1 MNDDKLR
8 TYLKRVTT
16 DLHHTRQRLTKLE
29 AKDTEPIAIVGMA
42 CRYPGGVNSPE
53 DLWRM
58 VAAGTDAVTPFPDD
72 RGWDLERLYDPSGDR
87 PDSSYAR
94 EGGFLD
100 EISGFEPQ
108 FFGISPN
115 EALAMDPQQRLL
127 LETTWEAFER
137 AGIDPQAQRG
147 AQVGVFAGVQ
157 YQDYGSRLRQVPEEV
172 EGFLAGGNSDSV
184 ASGRI
189 SYTFGF
195 EGPAVSVDTA
205 CSSSLVALHLAAQAL
220 RAEECTLAVAGGAMV
235 MSTPVA
241 FTEMSRQR
249 GLAADGR
256 CKSFSEGADG
266 TGWGEGVGMLL
277 LERLSDARR
286 NGHPVL
292 ALVRGTAVNQDG
304 ASSRLTAPN
313 GPAQQR
319 VIRKALTNARL
330 TPADV
335 DVVEAHGTG
344 TPLGDPIEAQALLA
358 TYGRAHSTEQPL
370 LLGSLK
376 SNIGHTQ
383 AAAGVGGI
391 IKMVQ
396 AMRHGQVP
404 PTLHAD
410 RPTPQVDWAS
420 GTVRLATELQPWP
433 EADRVRRAAVS
444 SFGVSGT
451 NSHIVLEQA
460 PEPEEPAETATAPEA
475 DTGTEAETAPA
486 AVTAP
491 ALVPWTFS
499 ARSPQALR
507 ARATQLRALTGA
519 DPLDVGHSLATTRS
533 VLEHRAV
540 VLGGG
545 SDTDAALAALA
556 EDGEHPLL
564 VCGTA
569 RPTRDLVFVF
579 PGQGAQW
586 TGMAVELLD
595 ASPLFAARIAQCAE
609 ALAPHVDWS
618 LEDVLRSGDFDRVD
632 VVQPVLF
639 AVMVSL
645 AALWQAAGVRP
656 DAVVGHSQGEIAA
669 AVVAGALSLEDGAR
683 VVALRSKAINAL
695 AGRGGMTS
703 VALSAEE
710 ARRRIGP
717 GLSVAAVNGPSS
729 VVVAG
734 DTAALAALDT
744 WDDVRVR
751 RVPVDYAS
759 HSAHVEEIRE
769 ELLTTL
775 AGLSP
780 RSAEI
785 PFWSTVTGGLLDTA
799 ALDAEYW
806 YRNLRQTVE
815 LETTVRA
822 LGAAGHDVFV
832 EVSPHPVLTAA
843 IEETVTGTF
852 VGTLRRQ
859 TGGWDSFLL
868 SLAELHVAGVPA
880 DLTALLPGGSRV
892 DLPTYPF
899 QREPYWLEDHS
910 AQQGD
915 VTAAG
920 LGSADHPLLGAVVAL
935 ADAEG
940 ALLTGR
946 LSVRTHPWLA
956 DHTVRGAIL
965 LPGTAFL
972 ELAARAG
979 DQVGC
984 ERVEE
989 LLLEAPL
996 VLPEH
1001 GAVAIQLAVGAPDA
1015 NGRRTVTLHAA
1026 PDGTDEWT
1034 RHAGGTLSAAPVVPA
1049 ADLTVWPPRD
1059 ATPLDAADMYDRYA
1073 AAGFG
1078 YGPAFQGL
1086 RTAWRRGDELFAE
1099 VALPDD
1105 QQDAARLFGL
1115 HPALLDAAL
1124 HVTGL
1129 ADAAEARLPFSW
1141 NGMSLHARD
1150 ATALRVRIAPAGQD
1164 AVSVHVADPAGRPVA
1179 SVESLALRPP
1189 ADDAVRAPGADA
1201 VFRPTWTPVTTAPGT
1216 AGPAATVRVE
1226 PGGDVRVALHHAL
1239 AEIQRRLAD
1248 DEPGQLAFLTTGAIS
1263 AAPEE
1268 DVTDLAG
1275 AAVWGLVRSAQSE
1288 HPGRFVLV
1296 DTDTPSTEAPLVTGE
1311 DQLAVRGARLL
1322 APRLERARSDGAPAA
1337 LDGTVLITGGTGL
1350 LGSHLARH
1358 LVTRHGVRHLVLLSR
1373 TGHAPELHAEL
1384 TGLGAETDIV
1394 ACDAADRTALA
1405 TVIDGLRTPLS
1416 AVIHAAGAL
1425 DDGVVTAQT
1434 PERIETV
1441 LRPKVDAAVNL
1452 HELTRDLDL
1461 AAFVLFSS
1469 ASGVFGGP
1477 GQANYAAANA
1487 YLDALAQ
1494 HRRAAGLPAQSLAWS
1509 LWEQASAMT
1518 GHLDEADLRRIARSG
1533 MPPLTVEQGLELF
1546 DRALS
1551 APDPLLVLMRLD
1563 LPVLRASADPVPP
1576 LLRGLVRTPARR
1588 AVAARDTAEETTSLA
1603 GQLAALPA
1611 ADRLGAVVDLVRTR
1625 VATVLGHASADVID
1639 GSRAFRDLGFDSL
1652 ASVQLRNRLGAVT
1665 GLKLPATLVFDYP
1678 TPIALAEHLLAELG
1692 EGQDTATTA
1701 VQAVAVDEPVAI
1713 VSIGC
1718 RFPGDV
1724 RTPDD
1729 LWNLVASGSDAI
1741 AAFPGDRGWDLDGL
1755 YDPEGARRGS
1765 SYAREGGFL
1774 AEAADF
1780 DPGFFGISPREALA
1794 MDPQQR
1800 LLLETSWE
1808 AFERAGI
1815 RPQDLKGS
1823 ATGVFAGVMYQDY
1836 ASRITEVPE
1845 EIEGF
1850 LGTGTSPSVLTGRIA
1865 YTFGLEGP
1873 AVSVDTACSSSLV
1886 AMHLASQALRSGEC
1900 SLALAGGVTIMSTPA
1915 LFTEFSRQRG
1925 LASDGRCKAFAD
1937 AADGAG
1943 FGEGVGMV
1951 LLERLSDARRNGHP
1965 VLAVIRGSA
1974 VNQDGASNGLSAPN
1988 GPSQQ
1993 RVIRQALANSGVK
2006 ASEVDVVEAHGTGTS
2021 LGDPIE
2027 AQALLAT
2034 YGQERDAGRP
2044 LWLGS
2049 LKSNIGHT
2057 QAAAGVGGVI
2067 KMVQAMRHGV
2077 LPRTLHVDAP
2087 STHVDWTAGQV
2098 ELLTESRDWHDQD
2111 GPRRAGVSSFGLSGT
2126 NAHLILEEAPA
2137 EEPVAGEQAAAPVAP
2152 AVVPWVLSG
2161 RSAEALRGQAAGLVP
2176 LVDEDRA
2183 AVGAAL
2189 AGRSVFEHRAV
2200 AVGGSAGEL
2209 TAALKALSDDE
2220 PLAGVVSGTTSA
2232 TGKTV
2237 FVFPGQGS
2245 QWAGMAVELLESS
2258 PVFGAR
2264 FEECERAL
2272 APLVD
2277 WSLTDVVRSG
2287 AYDRVDVVQ
2296 PVLWAVMV
2304 SLAALWE
2311 SAGVRPDAVVGH
2323 SQGEIA
2329 AAVVSGAL
2337 SLEDGARVVA
2347 LRSKAITVLAGGG
2360 GMVSV
2365 PLPVG
2370 EVRSLLPEGV
2380 SVAAVN
2386 GPSSVVVSGD
2396 PAGLEQILGQVERA
2410 KRVPVDY
2417 SSHSVQVEEIREEI
2431 LHVLEGVSPREV
2443 TVPFFST
2450 VDVEWADGTGLD
2462 AAYWY
2467 RNLRQT
2473 VEFEAAV
2480 RSLAGAGFGTFVEIS
2495 AHPVLTMGI
2504 TATVGDDAVVSG
2516 TLRRDEGG
2524 LRRFLLSVGE
2534 LFVRGVA
2541 VDFAPFLGGA
2551 AAYRDLPTYAFQR
2564 QRYWLEASAASGD
2577 VSAAG
2582 LRSAEHPLLGA
2593 ALPLADAEGYL
2604 FTGRLSLR
2612 SHPWLADHA
2621 VNGTVLLPGTAF
2633 LELAQYAGEQLGCAT
2648 VEELTLEA
2656 PMVLPDRGGLAIQ
2669 VVVGAPDTD
2678 GSRRLT
2684 VHGKAQDAPADQDW
2698 TRYASGTLT
2707 SAAAPGGFAARTWPP
2722 AGAEAL
2728 DLDGFYDRMAGNGFV
2743 YGPAFQGLR
2752 AAWRQGDSLFAE
2764 VALPEEQ
2771 VDDAGTYGL
2780 HPALLDAALQAASL
2794 GAFFSGD
2801 EARLPFA
2808 WRGVSLLASGADVL
2822 RVRVRPDGPDSIAI
2836 AAVDESG
2843 EPVVTIGSLV
2853 VRPLNP
2859 ALFRA
2864 SRELPYQFRWPVL
2877 ALDTESAHPEPE
2889 VFAVGVGT
2897 AHEVTAQVLARLQ
2910 AALTDDGTLVVRTR
2924 AAVATEPDAD
2934 VDPAHAA
2941 VWGLVRSAQAEH
2953 PDRFVLVDS
2962 DEASGHLVAAA
2973 AASGEPQLALR
2984 DGVAHQP
2991 RLARVGTGDTLLP
3004 PADGTSAW
3012 LLGTTERGTLE
3023 NLALLPAPELLAP
3036 LADNEVRIEVRAAGM
3051 NFRDALNAL
3060 GLLPGEP
3067 GPMGIEGAGVVTAT
3081 GPGVTGLAVG
3091 DRVCGVFAGCY
3102 GPVAVADRRLLARIP
3117 DGWTFEQAAGVPV
3130 VFLTAYRGLVD
3141 LAGLSAGETVLVHAA
3156 AGGVGMA
3163 AVQLARHLGAEVYGT
3178 ASTGKWEATGLAT
3191 DHLASSRTADF
3202 ESAFL
3207 AATGG
3212 RGVDVVLN
3220 SLTGEL
3226 IDASLRLLPRGGRFV
3241 EMGKTDLR
3249 DPEQIAAA
3257 HEGVRYQDFELMD
3270 AGPDRIHA
3278 MLTEILGLFEQGVL
3292 TPLPTRCWDLRR
3304 APEAMRHLSQAKHVG
3319 KLVLTPPRRL
3329 DPERAVLITGGSGVL
3344 AGLLAEHLVAEHG
3357 IRHLVMLS
3365 RSGAA
3370 PEIAGADVRALTCD
3384 VSDRDA
3390 LAEALGSL
3398 DRPLTAVVHTAGVL
3412 DDGVLADL
3420 TPERLGQ
3427 VFGAKADAAHHL
3439 HELTQDQDL
3448 AAFVLFSSAAGSFGA
3463 PGQGNY
3469 AAANAYLDGL
3479 AQHRRAA
3486 GLPARSMAW
3495 GMWTQRSG
3503 LTARLDDGDVARMAR
3518 SGMAPLSSE
3527 QGLALFDAALATD
3540 LAAPVMVRVDH
3551 DALRRQETLPPV
3563 LRGLVR
3569 APARRAATGAGAGS
3583 SLGDRLAAMPEQE
3596 RQRYVLDLVRG
3607 AAAVVLGHA
3616 SPDLVEADKAFR
3628 ELGFDSLTAVE
3639 LRNRLTKATGLK
3651 LTATLVFD
3659 YPTPAV
3665 LGAHL
3670 LAELAGTRTAVTAP
3684 VAAASD
3690 EPIAIVAMGCRFP
3703 GGVSTPEAL
3712 WELLA
3717 AGGDAISGLPTD
3729 RGWNVSRLYDADPDR
3744 AGTSYVREG
3753 GFLDA
3758 VGEFDAGFFG
3768 ISPREALAMDPQQR
3782 LLLETSWETFERA
3795 GIDPAS
3801 LKGTPGGVFMG
3812 TNSQDYITLL
3822 AGSPDAGEGYIATG
3836 NSASVVSGRLSYTFG
3851 LEGPAVTV
3859 DTACSS
3865 SLVALHLASQAL
3877 RSGECTLALAGGV
3890 MVMATPGGFVEFSRQ
3905 RGLAADGRCKSF
3917 GADADGFGMA
3927 EGVGILLL
3935 ERLSDARRNGHPVLA
3950 VVRGTAVNQDGASNG
3965 LTAPNGPSQQRVIRQ
3980 ALANAGLKA
3989 SEVDVVEAHGT
4000 GTSLGDPIEAQ
4011 ALLATYGQERD
4022 AERPLWLGSVKSN
4035 IGHTQAAAGVAG
4047 IMKMVLA
4054 MRHGTLPRTLHAD
4067 EPSPHIDWTAGNVRL
4082 LTEAR
4087 EWPDGNG
4094 PRRAGVSSFGISG
4107 TNAHAIIESVPPAAV
4122 PAAPPAT
4129 VVPWLL
4135 SGRTPEAVRALA
4147 DRLRPLTGE
4156 NPVDVGHTLATRT
4169 AFEYR
4174 SVVVGRDA
4182 EDWTAGLAALDR
4194 PVAAG
4199 VGRTVFVFPGQGSQ
4213 WAGMAVELLESSPV
4227 FGARF
4232 EECERALTPL
4242 VDWSLTDVVRSGA
4255 YDRVDVV
4262 QPVLWAVMVSLAAL
4276 WESAGVRPDA
4286 VVGHSQGEIAAAVVS
4301 GALSLEDG
4309 ARVVALR
4316 SKAITV
4322 LAGGGGMVSVPLPV
4336 DEVRSLLPEGVS
4348 VAAVN
4353 GPSSVVISGDPAG
4366 LESVLA
4372 SVERAK
4378 RVPVD
4383 YSSHSV
4389 QVEEIR
4395 EEILH
4400 VLEGVSPREVTV
4412 PFFSTVDVEWADG
4425 TGLDA
4430 AYWYRNLRQ
4439 TVEFEAAVRS
4449 LAGAGFGAF
4458 VEVSAHPVL
4467 TMPIEETAED
4477 VDVDTAVLAVGTLR
4491 RDDGGLRRFMTS
4503 LGTAW
4508 AHGVDVDAT
4517 ALYRGGRQVTLPTYP
4532 FQREK
4537 YWLAPP
4543 SPEVSTDSWRYRVT
4557 WRPAAP
4563 EARPLPGTWLAVVPE
4578 GHREDAW
4585 VAGALRALTERG
4597 ARVEEYVVPA
4607 GTGREELAAAL
4618 ADRAQPEGVLSLL
4631 ALAERPDPAHP
4642 GLTSGLALTTV
4653 LTQALHDVRW
4663 SAPLWCLTQG
4673 ATSAAGEGE
4682 LTHPAQAAVWGLGRV
4697 IGLEHP
4703 EFWGGLVDLPADHD
4717 ERSAATLCDV
4727 LAGGGDEDQWA
4738 VRGAAAL
4745 VRRLTRALPDGRP
4758 AKRAWR
4764 PRGTVLLTG
4773 ATGAVGPY
4781 IARWLA
4787 AAGAEHLVLA
4797 GRRGGDVPGAAE
4809 LVAELAESGTR
4820 LEHTVCDVTDRTAV
4834 AELTARLDAAGTP
4847 VRAVVHAAALIQIA
4861 SLADTS
4867 LTEFE
4872 DVVHAKVAGAVHLAE
4887 LLPDLDAFVL
4897 FSSIA
4902 GVWGSGDHGAYA
4914 AANAFLDALAEHLRG
4929 RGTPATSIA
4938 WGIWNTPNLVESAAM
4953 PGGLDMD
4960 RVRRQGLPFID
4971 PELAVGALQRAMDD
4985 DETVLAVAEVDWSRF
5000 APVFTSARPRPL
5012 LDEIPEVAAQAQE
5025 ETPAATPVSARLTE
5039 AELVTLVREQV
5050 ASVLGHSGAD
5060 AVDPK
5065 RAFRDIG
5072 FDSLTAVELRNRLNS
5087 ATGLRLPTT
5096 VVFDHP
5102 NVHAVARHVRA
5113 QLHEDTAAPAAPAT
5127 LVVAAED
5134 EPIALV
5140 GMACRFPG
5148 GVSSPEELWELLRTG
5163 GDVISDFP
5171 ADRGWDLDGLY
5182 DPDPDKPGTSYT
5194 RHGGFLAAAGDF
5206 DPVFFGIS
5214 PREALTMDPQQRLLL
5229 ETSWEAFE
5237 RAGIDPESQRGER
5250 AGVFVGTGYQGY
5262 GANAEVPEALQGQ
5275 MVTGGSASVT
5285 SGRIAYTLGLE
5296 GPAVSVDTAC
5306 SSSLVAMHLA
5316 SQALRSGECSL
5327 ALAGGVTVMANP
5339 EGFIGFS
5346 RQRGLAEDGRC
5357 KAFAAAAD
5365 GMGMSEGVGMV
5376 VLERLSD
5383 ARRNGHP
5390 VLAVIRGSA
5399 TNQDGASNGLS
5410 APNGL
5415 AQQRVIRQALAN
5427 ARLDPSDVYAVE
5439 AHGTGTTLGDPI
5451 EAQALL
5457 ATYGQ
5462 DREEP
5467 LWLGSV
5473 KSNIGHTQLA
5483 SGVAGVI
5490 KMVQAMRHG
5499 VLPRTLHVDAP
5510 SPHVD
5515 WTAGKVSLLTEE
5527 KPWDGPRR
5535 AGVSSFGLSGTNA
5548 HLILEEAPAEEPV
5561 AGEQAVVPVAPAV
5574 VPWVLSG
5581 RSVGALRG
5589 QAAGLVSL
5597 VDEDRAAVGA
5607 ALAGRSVFEHRA
5619 VVAGESAEEFAA
5631 ALKAVAEGDPLAGV
5645 VSGTASPAGR
5655 TVFVFPGQG
5664 SQWAGMAVELLES
5677 SPVFAARF
5685 EECERALTPLVDW
5698 SLTDVVRSGAYDRV
5712 DVVQPVLWAVMVS
5725 LAALW
5730 ESAGVRPDAVVGH
5743 SQGEIAA
5750 AVVSGALSLEDGARV
5765 VALRSKAIT
5774 VLAGGGGMV
5783 SVPLPVDEVRGLL
5796 PDGVSVAAVNG
5807 PSSVV
5812 VSGDPAGLEQILGQV
5827 ERAKR
5832 VPVDYSSH
5840 SVQVEEIREEILHVL
5855 EGVSPREVTV
5865 PFFSTVDVEWA
5876 DGTGLDAAYWYRN
5889 LRQTVEFEAAVRG
5902 LAETGYTAFVE
5913 ISAHPVLT
5921 VGIDEAVGD
5930 EAVVSGTLRRDEG
5943 GLRRFLLSVSE
5954 LFVRGVA
5961 VDFAPF
5967 FGGAAAYRD
5976 LPTYAFQRQRYWLEA
5991 SAASGDVSA
6000 AGLRSAEHPLLGAA
6014 LPLADAE
6021 GYLFTGRLS
6030 LRSHPWLADHAVNG
6044 TVLLPGTAFL
6054 ELAQYAGEQLG
6065 CATVEELT
6073 LEAPMVLPDRG
6084 GLTLQ
6089 LSVGA
6094 PDASGRRPLNLYTRE
6109 DDAFAE
6115 QEWTRHA
6122 TGALATGVATADA
6135 LTGVWPPAGA
6145 EPLDTTDLYTRF
6157 AEQGYQYGPGFQGLR
6172 AAWHRG
6178 DEVYAEVALP
6188 ESQRDRARRFGL
6200 HPALLDAA
6208 LHALWL
6214 AAVGSGPSADEAG
6227 GVRLPFSWGG
6237 TSLYASGATTL
6248 RVRLTTTGTDEVA
6261 ITVADAAGSP
6271 VAAVESLVMRPLA
6284 AGQLEATRVRSLY
6297 RVDWH
6302 PVTADGTAV
6311 PPYEVADFTGSGD
6324 NVHAVAHRALAR
6336 VQEWLAVEHEDDRR
6350 LVFVTRGAAG
6360 PGTRDAVHASVW
6372 GLVRAAQSE
6381 HPDQFVLV
6389 DLGQDDDVTQW
6400 LPAVVASGEPQ
6411 IAVRDGAVLAARL
6424 VRAAPTGE
6432 EPKWDPNGTV
6442 LVTGAGGV
6450 LGGLTARH
6458 LVDRHGVRDLV
6469 LVGRSGPDPEL
6480 VAELTAAGA
6489 RVVAARCDAADRTA
6503 MAELIAAVPADRP
6516 LTGIVHAAGVLDDA
6530 PVTALTPEQL
6540 DRVLRPKAD
6549 AALLLDELT
6558 RGLRLSAFVLF
6569 SSASATFGA
6578 AGQANYAAAN
6588 AFLDALAERRR
6599 AEGLPA
6605 QSLGWGFWEQRS
6617 AMTGGL
6623 GDREV
6628 ARLTSG
6634 GVRPIGSADGL
6645 ALFDAASAM
6654 DDAVL
6659 VPIHLDL
6666 SPRGGQVPPLLR
6678 HLVRPA
6684 VRRTPA
6690 AADGPADATT
6700 FRQRLEGLPEDGRR
6714 ESLLDL
6720 VRSTVAAVVAYD
6732 GPAAVDP
6739 EVTFVS
6745 LGFDSLMAVEL
6756 RNRLSAAVGTR
6767 LTPTLVFDYP
6777 TASGL
6782 ADYLHDKL
6790 GLAPAE
6796 AAAAPEPA
6804 GNADIGVNAD
6814 ESEVREAMAAVSVEQ
6829 LRAAGV
6835 LDVIL
6840 RLAEQGR
6847 QQTTADRID
6856 HIQSM
6861 DVDDLVRL
6869 ASALGNDES

>member
-16 DLHHTRQRLTKLE
+16 DLHHTRQRLTELE
-29 AKDTEPIAIVGMA
+29 ARDSEPIAIIGLA
-42 CRYPGGVNSPE
+42 CRYPGGVQSPD

-58 VAAGTDAVTPFPDD
+58 VAAGTDAVTPFPAD
-72 RGWDLERLYDPSGDR
+72 RGWDLERLYDPEGTR
-87 PDSSYAR
+87 PGSSYAN

-100 EISGFEPQ
+100 DIAGFEPE

-157 YQDYGSRLRQVPEEV
+157 YQDYGTRLRQVPEEV
-172 EGFLAGGNSDSV
+172 QGFLAGGNSDSV
-184 ASGRI
+184 ASGRV
-189 SYTFGF
+189 SYAFGF

-220 RAEECTLAVAGGAMV
+220 RAEECALALAGGAMV
-235 MSTPVA
+235 MATPVP

-256 CKSFSEGADG
+256 CKSFAADADG

-286 NGHPVL
+286 NGHTVL

-319 VIRKALTNARL
+319 VIRRALANARL
-330 TPADV
+330 TPADI

-358 TYGRAHSTEQPL
+358 TYGRAHSREQPL

-383 AAAGVGGI
+383 AAAGVGGV

-420 GTVRLATELQPWP
+420 GTVRLATALRPWP
-433 EADRVRRAAVS
+433 EVDRVRRAAVS

-451 NSHIVLEQA
+451 NAHVVLEQA
-460 PEPEEPAETATAPEA
+460 PPEQPAETEPAPHAGPAT
-475 DTGTEAETAPA
+475 
-486 AVTAP
+486 VTAP
-491 ALVPWTFS
+491 AFVPWAIS
-499 ARSPQALR
+499 ARGPRALA
-507 ARATQLRALTGA
+507 ARAAQLRPLAGL
-519 DPLDVGHSLATTRS
+519 DPLDVGHSLATTRAA
-533 VLEHRAV
+533 LEHRAV
-540 VLGGG
+540 VVGG
-545 SDTDAALAALA
+545 DFDAALAALA
-556 EDGEHPLL
+556 NDGEHPAL
-564 VCGTA
+564 VRGTV
-569 RPTRDLVFVF
+569 RPSRDLVFVF
-579 PGQGAQW
+579 PGQGSQW
-586 TGMAVELLD
+586 VGMAVELLD
-595 ASPLFAARIAQCAE
+595 VSPVFAARFAE
-609 ALAPHVDWS
+609 CEGALAPHVEWS
-618 LEDVLRSGDFDRVD
+618 LEGVVRSGGFERVD
-632 VVQPVLF
+632 VVQPVLW

-645 AALWQAAGVRP
+645 AALWESVGVVP

-669 AVVAGALSLEDGAR
+669 AVVAGALSLADGAR
-683 VVALRSKAINAL
+683 VVALRSRALRAL
-695 AGRGGMTS
+695 AGRGGMAS
-703 VALSAEE
+703 VALPVEE
-710 ARRRIGP
+710 VRRRLGP
-717 GLSVAAVNGPSS
+717 GLSIAAVNGPSS

-734 DTAALAALDT
+734 DSDALDELDS
-744 WDDVRVR
+744 WEGVRVR

-759 HSAHVEEIRE
+759 HSVHVEGIRA
-769 ELLTTL
+769 ELLGVL
-775 AGLSP
+775 AGVVP
-780 RSAEI
+780 RSGGV
-785 PFWSTVTGGLLDTA
+785 PFCSTVTGGVLDGGV
-799 ALDAEYW
+799 LDAGYW
-806 YRNLRQTVE
+806 YRNVRGTVE
-815 LETTVRA
+815 LERAVRA
-822 LGAAGHDVFV
+822 LGEAGCGVFV
-832 EVSPHPVLTAA
+832 EVSPHPVLTSA
-843 IEETVTGTF
+843 IEETVSGTV
-852 VGTLRRQ
+852 VGTLRRDS
-859 TGGWDSFLL
+859 GGWDRFLL
-868 SLAELHVAGVPA
+868 SLAELHVTGVPV

-899 QREPYWLEDHS
+899 QRAPYWLEDPT

-915 VTAAG
+915 MTAAG

-935 ADAEG
+935 ADTEG

-984 ERVEE
+984 ERVDE
-989 LLLEAPL
+989 LLLETPL
-996 VLPEH
+996 VLPEN
-1001 GAVAIQLAVGAPDA
+1001 GAVAIQLAVGAPDHD
-1015 NGRRTVTLHAA
+1015 GRRQVTLHAA

-1034 RHAGGTLSAAPVVPA
+1034 RHASGTLSAAPVTPT
-1049 ADLTVWPPRD
+1049 ADLTAWPPRD
-1059 ATPLDAADMYDRYA
+1059 AVPLDTAGMYDRYA

-1086 RTAWRRGDELFAE
+1086 RAAWRRGDELLGE
-1099 VALPDD
+1099 VALSDE
-1105 QQDAARLFGL
+1105 QLGQARLFGL

-1124 HVTGL
+1124 HLTGL

-1141 NGMSLHARD
+1141 NGVSLHAQG
-1150 ATALRVRIAPAGQD
+1150 ATALRVHIAPAGQD
-1164 AVSVHVADPAGRPVA
+1164 AVSVRVADPEGRPVA
-1179 SVESLALRPP
+1179 SVESLVLRPP

-1201 VFRPTWTPVTTAPGT
+1201 VLRLAWTPVPATPGAEAP
-1216 AGPAATVRVE
+1216 AETVRIE
-1226 PGGDVRVALHHAL
+1226 PGGDVRGAVHHAL
-1239 AEIQRRLAD
+1239 SEVRRWLAD
-1248 DEPGQLAFLTTGAIS
+1248 DQPGQLAFVTTGAVS
-1263 AAPEE
+1263 AAPSE

-1296 DTDTPSTEAPLVTGE
+1296 DTDTDTDTDGGRVPLVEGE
-1311 DQLAVRGARLL
+1311 GQLAVRGARLL
-1322 APRLERARSDGAPAA
+1322 APRLERVRSESRPVA

-1350 LGSHLARH
+1350 LGSRVARR

-1373 TGHAPELHAEL
+1373 TGHAPELRAEL
-1384 TGLGAETDIV
+1384 TGLGADVDVV
-1394 ACDAADRTALA
+1394 ACDASDRAALA
-1405 TVIDGLRTPLS
+1405 SVIDGLREPLC

-1425 DDGVVTAQT
+1425 DDGVVTSQT
-1434 PERIETV
+1434 PERVDTV
-1441 LRPKVDAAVNL
+1441 LRPKVDAAAHL

-1461 AAFVLFSS
+1461 SAFVLFSS

-1509 LWEQASAMT
+1509 LWETASAMT
-1518 GHLDEADLRRIARSG
+1518 GHLDEADLRRVARSG

-1551 APDPLLVLMRLD
+1551 TPEPLLVLMHLD
-1563 LPVLRASADPVPP
+1563 LPTLRASSDPLPS

-1588 AVAARDTAEETTSLA
+1588 AVAARNTTDDATSLA
-1603 GQLAALPA
+1603 AQLATLPA
-1611 ADRLGAVVDLVRTR
+1611 ADRIGAVVDLVRTG
-1625 VATVLGHASADVID
+1625 VASVLGHASADVID
-1639 GSRAFRDLGFDSL
+1639 GGRAFRDLGFDSL

-1678 TPIALAEHLLAELG
+1678 TPLVLAEHLLAELG
-1692 EGQDTATTA
+1692 ERQDTTEA
-1701 VQAVAVDEPVAI
+1701 VAQAVSVDEPIAI

-1724 RTPDD
+1724 HTPED
-1729 LWNLVASGSDAI
+1729 LWELLASGGDAI
-1741 AAFPGDRGWDLDGL
+1741 AAFPADRGWDLDGL
-1755 YDPEGARRGS
+1755 YDPEGTRRGS

-1774 AEAADF
+1774 AGAADF

-1808 AFERAGI
+1808 AIERAGI
-1815 RPQDLKGS
+1815 RPQDLRGS

-1836 ASRITEVPE
+1836 AARVTDVPE

-1850 LGTGTSPSVLTGRIA
+1850 LGTGTSPSVLSGRIA

-1873 AVSVDTACSSSLV
+1873 AVTVDTACSSSLV
-1886 AMHLASQALRSGEC
+1886 AIHLAARSLRSGEC
-1900 SLALAGGVTIMSTPA
+1900 SLALAGGVTVMSTPA

-1925 LASDGRCKAFAD
+1925 LAVDGRCKSFAEG
-1937 AADGAG
+1937 ADGAG
-1943 FGEGVGMV
+1943 FGEGVGV
-1951 LLERLSDARRNGHP
+1951 VVLERLSDARRLGHP
-1965 VLAVIRGSA
+1965 VLAVVRGSA

-1993 RVIRQALANSGVK
+1993 RVIRRALADAGVRS
-2006 ASEVDVVEAHGTGTS
+2006 SEVDVVEAHGTGTT

-2034 YGQERDAGRP
+2034 YGQGRDEGRP

-2057 QAAAGVGGVI
+2057 QAAAGVAGVI
-2067 KMVQAMRHGV
+2067 KMVLAMRHGV
-2077 LPRTLHVDAP
+2077 LPRTLHVDEP
-2087 STHVDWTAGQV
+2087 SSHVDWSAGDV
-2098 ELLTESRDWHDQD
+2098 RLLTEARGWPGGD

-2126 NAHLILEEAPA
+2126 NAHVVLESV
-2137 EEPVAGEQAAAPVAP
+2137 PVVESVVVSGELG
-2152 AVVPWVLSG
+2152 VVPWVVSG
-2161 RSAEALRGQAAGLVP
+2161 RSVGGVRGVAGGLVS
-2176 LVDEDRA
+2176 LVGEERGS
-2183 AVGAAL
+2183 VGAAL
-2189 AGRSVFEHRAV
+2189 VGRSVFEHRAV
-2200 AVGGSAGEL
+2200 VVGGSADELGSGLGALVDGEP
-2209 TAALKALSDDE
+2209 AS
-2220 PLAGVVSGTTSA
+2220 GVVSGVASA
-2232 TGKTV
+2232 VGRTV

-2245 QWAGMAVELLESS
+2245 QWVGMAVELLDVS
-2258 PVFGAR
+2258 PVFAAR
-2264 FEECERAL
+2264 FAECEGAL
-2272 APLVD
+2272 APHVD
-2277 WSLTDVVRSG
+2277 WSLVEVVRSG
-2287 AYDRVDVVQ
+2287 VFERVDVVQ

-2311 SAGVRPDAVVGH
+2311 SVGVVPDAVVGH

-2329 AAVVSGAL
+2329 AAVVAGGL
-2337 SLEDGARVVA
+2337 SLVDGARVVV
-2347 LRSKAITVLAGGG
+2347 LRSRVIGERLAGGG

-2365 PLPVG
+2365 PLSVG
-2370 EVRSLLPEGV
+2370 VVRGLVPEGV

-2396 PAGLEQILGQVERA
+2396 PAGLDVVLGLVEGA

-2417 SSHSVQVEEIREEI
+2417 ASHSVQVAGIRAE
-2431 LHVLEGVSPREV
+2431 LLDALAGVVPRAGN
-2443 TVPFFST
+2443 VPFFST
-2450 VDVEWADGTGLD
+2450 VTGGWLDTEFLD
-2462 AAYWY
+2462 AGYWY
-2467 RNLRQT
+2467 RNLRET
-2473 VEFEAAV
+2473 VEFEGAV
-2480 RSLAGAGFGTFVEIS
+2480 RGLAGAGFGVFVEVS
-2495 AHPVLTMGI
+2495 AHPVLTVGVGE
-2504 TATVGDDAVVSG
+2504 AVGDGAVVAG
-2516 TLRRDEGG
+2516 TLRRNEGG
-2524 LRRFLLSVGE
+2524 VRRFLLSAGE
-2534 LFVRGVA
+2534 LFVRGVG
-2541 VDFAPFLGGA
+2541 VDFTPFFGGA
-2551 AAYRDLPTYAFQR
+2551 APCRDLPTYPFER
-2564 QRYWLEASAASGD
+2564 RRFWLEGSVVGGD
-2577 VSAAG
+2577 VGAVG
-2582 LRSAEHPLLGA
+2582 LRGVEHPLLGA
-2593 ALPLADAEGYL
+2593 GVPLADVEGYL
-2604 FTGRLSLR
+2604 FTGRLSSR
-2612 SHPWLADHA
+2612 THPWLVDHA
-2621 VNGTVLLPGTAF
+2621 VNGSVLLPGTAF
-2633 LELAQYAGEQLGCAT
+2633 LELAQYAGEQLGCGV
-2648 VEELTLEA
+2648 VEELTLET

-2669 VVVGAPDTD
+2669 LVIGAPDPD

-2684 VHGKAQDAPADQDW
+2684 VHGKEDDAPADQDW
-2698 TRYASGTLT
+2698 TRHATGTLAEAT
-2707 SAAAPGGFAARTWPP
+2707 ATTDFTAHTWPP
-2722 AGAEAL
+2722 AHAEAMA
-2728 DLDGFYDRMAGNGFV
+2728 LDGYYDRMAGNGFV
-2743 YGPAFQGLR
+2743 YGPAFRGLR
-2752 AAWRQGDSLFAE
+2752 AAWRQGDTLYAE
-2764 VALPEEQ
+2764 VALPDEQ
-2771 VDDAGTYGL
+2771 AEDADAYGL
-2780 HPALLDAALQAASL
+2780 HPALLDAALQAAGL
-2794 GAFFSGD
+2794 GGFFSGD

-2808 WRGVSLLASGADVL
+2808 WRGVSLLASGANVL

-2836 AAVDESG
+2836 AAADESG
-2843 EPVVTIGSLV
+2843 EPVVTVGSLV

-2864 SRELPYQFRWPVL
+2864 SRAFPYHFQWPVL
-2877 ALDTESAHPEPE
+2877 ALDAEGTHPDPE
-2889 VFAVGVGT
+2889 VLAVDAGS
-2897 AHEVTAQVLARLQ
+2897 AHEVTARVLARLQ
-2910 AALTDDGTLVVRTR
+2910 DALAEDGTLIVRTR
-2924 AAVATEPDAD
+2924 AAVATEPGAD

-2953 PDRFVLVDS
+2953 PDRFLLIDS
-2962 DEASGHLVAAA
+2962 DEASDHLLAAA
-2973 AASGEPQLALR
+2973 AAAGEPQLALR
-2984 DGVAHQP
+2984 DGVAHRP
-2991 RLARVGTGDTLLP
+2991 RLAGFGASGTLSP
-3004 PADGTSAW
+3004 PADGSSAW

-3023 NLALLPAPELLAP
+3023 NLALLPAPELTAP
-3036 LADNEVRIEVRAAGM
+3036 LAANEVRVEIRAAGM

-3067 GPMGIEGAGVVTAT
+3067 GPLGIEGAGVVTAT
-3081 GPGVTGLAVG
+3081 GTGVTGLTVG

-3102 GPVAVADRRLLARIP
+3102 GPVAVADRRLLARMP
-3117 DGWTFEQAAGVPV
+3117 GGWTFEQAAGVPV

-3141 LAGLSAGETVLVHAA
+3141 LAGLRAGETVLVHAA

-3178 ASTGKWEATGLAT
+3178 ASTGKWEATGLAA
-3191 DHLASSRTADF
+3191 DQLASSRTAEF

-3226 IDASLRLLPRGGRFV
+3226 VDASLRLLPRGGRFI
-3241 EMGKTDLR
+3241 EMGRADLR
-3249 DPEQIAAA
+3249 DPEEVTAA
-3257 HEGVRYQDFELMD
+3257 HEGVRYQAFELMD

-3278 MLTEILGLFEQGVL
+3278 MLTEVLALFERGVL
-3292 TPLPTRCWDLRR
+3292 TPLPTRVLDLRR

-3329 DPERAVLITGGSGVL
+3329 DPDRAVLITGGSGVL
-3344 AGLLAEHLVAEHG
+3344 AGLVAEHLVAAHG
-3357 IRHLVMLS
+3357 MRHLVMLS
-3365 RSGAA
+3365 RSGQA
-3370 PEIAGADVRALTCD
+3370 PELPGAEVRSLACD
-3384 VSDRDA
+3384 VADRDA
-3390 LAEALGSL
+3390 LAEVLGAL

-3412 DDGVLADL
+3412 DDGVLTDL
-3420 TPERLGQ
+3420 TPAHLDR
-3427 VFGAKADAAHHL
+3427 VFRTKVDAALHL
-3439 HELTQDQDL
+3439 HELTRDQDL
-3448 AAFVLFSSAAGSFGA
+3448 AAFVLFSSAAGSLGA

-3469 AAANAYLDGL
+3469 AAGNAFLDGL

-3486 GLPARSMAW
+3486 GLPAQSMAW
-3495 GMWTQRSG
+3495 GLWTRRSG
-3503 LTARLDDGDVARMAR
+3503 LTARLDDADIARMAR
-3518 SGMAPLSSE
+3518 SGMLPLSSE

-3551 DALRRQETLPPV
+3551 EALRRQEALPAV

-3569 APARRAATGAGAGS
+3569 APARRAATGAGAGAS
-3583 SLGDRLAAMPEQE
+3583 FGDRLVAMPEPE
-3596 RQRYVLDLVRG
+3596 RQRHVLDLVRG
-3607 AAAVVLGHA
+3607 AAAVVLGHTSA
-3616 SPDLVEADKAFR
+3616 DLVEPGKAFR

-3639 LRNRLTKATGLK
+3639 LRNRITKATGLK
-3651 LTATLVFD
+3651 LSATLVFD
-3659 YPTPAV
+3659 YPTPSV
-3665 LGAHL
+3665 LAAHL
-3670 LAELAGTRTAVTAP
+3670 LAELVGTHTATAAP
-3684 VAAASD
+3684 VASASD

-3703 GGVSTPEAL
+3703 GGVNTPEAL

-3717 AGGDAISGLPTD
+3717 EGGDAITGLPTD
-3729 RGWNVSRLYDADPDR
+3729 RGWNISRLYDADHER

-3782 LLLETSWETFERA
+3782 LLLETSWEAFERA

-3801 LKGTPGGVFMG
+3801 LNGTSGGVFMG
-3812 TNSQDYITLL
+3812 TNSQDYITLV
-3822 AGSPDAGEGYIATG
+3822 AGAPDVGEGYIATG
-3836 NSASVVSGRLSYTFG
+3836 NSASVISGRIAYTFG
-3851 LEGPAVTV
+3851 LEGPAVSV

-3877 RSGECTLALAGGV
+3877 RAGEATLALAGGV

-3917 GADADGFGMA
+3917 AASADGFGMA
-3927 EGVGILLL
+3927 EGVGVLLL

-3980 ALANAGLKA
+3980 ALANAGLSSA
-3989 SEVDVVEAHGT
+3989 EVDVVEAHGT

-4011 ALLATYGQERD
+4011 ALLATYGQDRD
-4022 AERPLWLGSVKSN
+4022 RPLWLGSVKSN

-4047 IMKMVLA
+4047 VMKMVLA
-4054 MRHGTLPRTLHAD
+4054 MRHGTLPRTLHAE
-4067 EPSPHIDWTAGNVRL
+4067 EPSPHVDWSAGQVEL
-4082 LTEAR
+4082 LTEPRA
-4087 EWPDGNG
+4087 WPEGNS

-4107 TNAHAIIESVPPAAV
+4107 TNAHAIIESVPEAV
-4122 PAAPPAT
+4122 PSAAPPAT

-4135 SGRTPEAVRALA
+4135 SGRTPEAVLALA
-4147 DRLRPLTGE
+4147 EQLSPLTGE
-4156 NPVDVGHTLATRT
+4156 NPVDIGHTLATRT

-4174 SVVVGRDA
+4174 SFVVGRDV
-4182 EDWTAGLAALDR
+4182 EDWTVGLRSLDR

-4199 VGRTVFVFPGQGSQ
+4199 VGRTVFVFPGQGWQ
-4213 WAGMAVELLESSPV
+4213 WVGMAVELLDSSPV
-4227 FGARF
+4227 FAARF
-4232 EECERALTPL
+4232 NECAEALAPH
-4242 VDWSLTDVVRSGA
+4242 VEWSLVEVVRSGGFE
-4255 YDRVDVV
+4255 RVDVV

-4276 WESAGVRPDA
+4276 WESVGVVPDA
-4286 VVGHSQGEIAAAVVS
+4286 VVGHSQGEIAAAVVA
-4301 GALSLEDG
+4301 GGLSLVDG

-4316 SKAITV
+4316 SRVIGER
-4322 LAGGGGMVSVPLPV
+4322 LAGGGGMVSVPLSV
-4336 DEVRSLLPEGVS
+4336 GVVRGLLPEGVS

-4353 GPSSVVISGDPAG
+4353 GPSSVVVSGDPAG
-4366 LESVLA
+4366 LDVVLGL
-4372 SVERAK
+4372 VEGAK

-4383 YSSHSV
+4383 YASHSA
-4389 QVEEIR
+4389 QVAEIQA
-4395 EEILH
+4395 EILR
-4400 VLEGVSPREVTV
+4400 VLGEVVPGEVRV
-4412 PFFSTVDVEWADG
+4412 PFFSTVEVGWSDG

-4439 TVEFEAAVRS
+4439 TVELEAAVRA
-4449 LAGAGFGAF
+4449 LVTAGHGAF
-4458 VEVSAHPVL
+4458 IEISAHPVL
-4467 TMPIEETAED
+4467 TMSIEETAED
-4477 VDVDTAVLAVGTLR
+4477 VDGDAAFLAVGTLR
-4491 RDDGGLRRFMTS
+4491 RDDGGPRRFMTS

-4508 AHGVDVDAT
+4508 AHGVAVDAD
-4517 ALYRGGRQVTLPTYP
+4517 ALYPGGRQVALPTYP
-4532 FQREK
+4532 FQRER

-4543 SPEVSTDSWRYRVT
+4543 SPEVSTDSWRYRVA
-4557 WRPAAP
+4557 WRPATP
-4563 EARPLPGTWLAVVPE
+4563 EARQAPGSWLAVVPE
-4578 GHREDAW
+4578 GHREDPWA
-4585 VAGALRALTERG
+4585 AGALRALTERG
-4597 ARVEEYVVPA
+4597 ARVEECLVPV
-4607 GTGREELAAAL
+4607 GTSRAELAASL
-4618 ADRAQPEGVLSLL
+4618 GERAQPDGVLSLL

-4653 LTQALHDVRW
+4653 LTQALHDTRW
-4663 SAPLWCLTQG
+4663 TASLWCLTSG
-4673 ATSAAGEGE
+4673 ATSAAGDGE
-4682 LTHPAQAAVWGLGRV
+4682 PQNPAQAAVWGLGRV

-4703 EFWGGLVDLPADHD
+4703 EFWGGLIDLPADHD
-4717 ERSAATLCDV
+4717 ELSAAALPDV
-4727 LAGGGDEDQWA
+4727 LAGGGGEDQWA
-4738 VRGAAAL
+4738 VLGGTTL

-4758 AKRAWR
+4758 PRRAWR
-4764 PRGTVLLTG
+4764 PRGTVLVTG

-4781 IARWLA
+4781 VARWLA
-4787 AAGAEHLVLA
+4787 ASGAEHLVLA
-4797 GRRGGDVPGAAE
+4797 SRRGAEVPGAAE
-4809 LVAELAESGTR
+4809 LTAELAESGTR
-4820 LEHTVCDVTDRTAV
+4820 LRYTSCDVTDRAAV
-4834 AELTARLDAAGTP
+4834 VELAARLTAEGTP

-4872 DVVHAKVAGAVHLAE
+4872 EVVHAKVAGAIHLAE
-4887 LLPDLDAFVL
+4887 SLPDLDAFVL

-4914 AANAFLDALAEHLRG
+4914 AANAFLDAYAEHLRG
-4929 RGTPATSIA
+4929 LGVPATSIA
-4938 WGIWNTPNLVESAAM
+4938 WGIWNTPNLAESAAM

-4971 PELAVGALQRAMDD
+4971 PGLAVAALQRAMDD
-4985 DETVLAVAEVDWSRF
+4985 DETCLTVAEVDWSRF

-5012 LDEIPEVAAQAQE
+5012 LDEIPEVAALARE
-5025 ETPAATPVSARLTE
+5025 ETQDAAPVAAALSE
-5039 AELVTLVREQV
+5039 AELVELVREQV
-5050 ASVLGHSGAD
+5050 AAVLGHSGAE

-5072 FDSLTAVELRNRLNS
+5072 FDSLTAVELRNRLNA

-5102 NVHAVARHVRA
+5102 NVHAIARHLRA
-5113 QLHEDTAAPAAPAT
+5113 ELTQETAAAPAAT
-5127 LVVAAED
+5127 VVLAAQD

-5148 GVSSPEELWELLRTG
+5148 GVSGPEELWELLRTG

-5171 ADRGWDLDGLY
+5171 TDRGWDLDGLY
-5182 DPDPDKPGTSYT
+5182 HPDPDRPGTSYT
-5194 RHGGFLAAAGDF
+5194 RQGGFLDAAGDF
-5206 DPVFFGIS
+5206 DPLFFGIS
-5214 PREALTMDPQQRLLL
+5214 PREALAMDPQQRLLL

-5262 GANAEVPEALQGQ
+5262 GANAKVPDGLQGQ

-5285 SGRIAYTLGLE
+5285 SGRIAYTFGLE

-5306 SSSLVAMHLA
+5306 SSSLVAIHLA
-5316 SQALRSGECSL
+5316 ARSLRSGECSL
-5327 ALAGGVTVMANP
+5327 ALAGGVTVMSNP

-5346 RQRGLAEDGRC
+5346 RQRGLAADGRC

-5365 GMGMSEGVGMV
+5365 GMGMSEGVGVV

-5383 ARRNGHP
+5383 ARRNGRQ

-5399 TNQDGASNGLS
+5399 INQDGASNGLS
-5410 APNGL
+5410 APSGL
-5415 AQQRVIRQALAN
+5415 AQQSVIRQALAN
-5427 ARLDPSDVYAVE
+5427 AGLKPSDVDAVE

-5462 DREEP
+5462 DREAP

-5490 KMVQAMRHG
+5490 KMVLAMRHG
-5499 VLPRTLHVDAP
+5499 VLPRTLHVDEP
-5510 SPHVD
+5510 SSHVD
-5515 WTAGKVSLLTEE
+5515 WSAGDVRLLTEARE
-5527 KPWDGPRR
+5527 WPGGDGPRR

-5548 HLILEEAPAEEPV
+5548 HVVLESVPVVESVVV
-5561 AGEQAVVPVAPAV
+5561 AGELGV
-5574 VPWVLSG
+5574 VPWVVSG
-5581 RSVGALRG
+5581 RSVGGVRG
-5589 QAAGLVSL
+5589 VAGGLVSL
-5597 VDEDRAAVGA
+5597 VGEERASVGA

-5619 VVAGESAEEFAA
+5619 VVVGGSADELGSGLGALVDGEPAS
-5631 ALKAVAEGDPLAGV
+5631 DV
-5645 VSGTASPAGR
+5645 VSGVASVVGK

-5664 SQWAGMAVELLES
+5664 SQWVGMAVELLDS

-5685 EECERALTPLVDW
+5685 NECAEALAPHVDW
-5698 SLTDVVRSGAYDRV
+5698 SLVEVVRSGGFERV

-5730 ESAGVRPDAVVGH
+5730 ESVGVVPDAVVGH

-5750 AVVSGALSLEDGARV
+5750 AVVAGGLSLVDGARV
-5765 VALRSKAIT
+5765 VALRSRVIGER
-5774 VLAGGGGMV
+5774 LAGGGGMV
-5783 SVPLPVDEVRGLL
+5783 SVPLSVDVVRGLV

-5812 VSGDPAGLEQILGQV
+5812 VSGDPAGLDVVLGLV
-5827 ERAKR
+5827 EGAKR
-5832 VPVDYSSH
+5832 VPVDYASH
-5840 SVQVEEIREEILHVL
+5840 SAQVAEIQAEILRVL
-5855 EGVSPREVTV
+5855 GEVVPREVRV
-5865 PFFSTVDVEWA
+5865 PFFSTVEVRWI

-5889 LRQTVEFEAAVRG
+5889 LRETVEFEGAVRG
-5902 LAETGYTAFVE
+5902 LAGAGFGVFVE
-5913 ISAHPVLT
+5913 VSAHPVLT
-5921 VGIDEAVGD
+5921 VGVGEAVGD
-5930 EAVVSGTLRRDEG
+5930 GAVVAGTLRRNEG
-5943 GLRRFLLSVSE
+5943 GVRRFLLSAGE
-5954 LFVRGVA
+5954 LFVRGVG
-5961 VDFAPF
+5961 VDFTPF
-5967 FGGAAAYRD
+5967 FGGAMPFGD
-5976 LPTYAFQRQRYWLEA
+5976 LPTYPFERRRFWLEA
-5991 SAASGDVSA
+5991 SVVGGDVGA
-6000 AGLRSAEHPLLGAA
+6000 VGLRGVEHPLLGAGV
-6014 LPLADAE
+6014 PLADVE

-6030 LRSHPWLADHAVNG
+6030 SRTHPWLVDHAVNG
-6044 TVLLPGTAFL
+6044 SVLLPGTAFL

-6065 CATVEELT
+6065 CGVVEELT
-6073 LEAPMVLPDRG
+6073 LETPMVLPDRG
-6084 GLTLQ
+6084 GLAIQ
-6089 LSVGA
+6089 LVIGA
-6094 PDASGRRPLNLYTRE
+6094 PDPDGRRSLTLYARE
-6109 DDAFAE
+6109 DDAPAD
-6115 QEWTRHA
+6115 QQWTRHA
-6122 TGALATGVATADA
+6122 TGALATGGATAES
-6135 LTGVWPPAGA
+6135 LTGPWPPVGA
-6145 EPLDTTDLYTRF
+6145 EALDTTDLYARF
-6157 AEQGYQYGPGFQGLR
+6157 AERGYQYGPAFQGLT
-6172 AAWHRG
+6172 AAWRRG

-6188 ESQRDRARRFGL
+6188 EAQRDHARQFGL

-6214 AAVGSGPSADEAG
+6214 ASVEAGPSEGEAG

-6237 TSLYASGATTL
+6237 TSLHASGASTL
-6248 RVRLTTTGTDEVA
+6248 RVRLTTTGTDEIA
-6261 ITVADAAGSP
+6261 ISVADAAGSP
-6271 VAAVESLVMRPLA
+6271 VAVVESLVMRPLA
-6284 AGQLEATRVRSLY
+6284 ASQLEAARARSLY

-6302 PVTADGTAV
+6302 PVTADGAGGV
-6311 PPYEVADFTGSGD
+6311 PPYDVADFTAPDAGPGD
-6324 NVHAVAHRALAR
+6324 DVRAVVRRALAR
-6336 VQEWLAVEHEDDRR
+6336 VQGWLAEDHEDDRR
-6350 LVFVTRGAAG
+6350 LVVVTREAAG
-6360 PGTRDAVHASVW
+6360 PDLRDAVHASLW

-6381 HPDQFVLV
+6381 HPDRFVLV
-6389 DLGQDDDVTQW
+6389 DLGPGDDIARWV
-6400 LPAVVASGEPQ
+6400 PAALACGEPQ
-6411 IAVRDGAVLAARL
+6411 VVVRGGAVLAARL

-6432 EPKWDPNGTV
+6432 EPKWDPSGTV
-6442 LVTGAGGV
+6442 LITGAGGV
-6450 LGGLTARH
+6450 LGGLIARH

-6469 LVGRSGPDPEL
+6469 LVGRSGPGPEL
-6480 VAELTAAGA
+6480 VEELTAAGA
-6489 RVVAARCDAADRTA
+6489 RVVAARCDAADRSA
-6503 MAELIAAVPADRP
+6503 MTGVLAAIPADRP

-6530 PVTALTPEQL
+6530 PVTSLTPEQV
-6540 DRVLRPKAD
+6540 DRVLRPKAE

-6558 RGLRLSAFVLF
+6558 RGPRLSAFVLF

-6588 AFLDALAERRR
+6588 AFLDALAQRRR
-6599 AEGLPA
+6599 GAGLPA

-6628 ARLTSG
+6628 ARLASG

-6645 ALFDAASAM
+6645 ALFDTASAM
-6654 DDAVL
+6654 DDAAL

-6666 SPRGGQVPPLLR
+6666 SPRGDGIPPLLR

-6690 AADGPADATT
+6690 VAERPADMAT
-6700 FRQRLEGLPEDGRR
+6700 FRQRLEGLPEEERR
-6714 ESLLDL
+6714 GILLDL
-6720 VRSTVAAVVAYD
+6720 VRSTVAAVVAYE
-6732 GPAAVDP
+6732 GPAAVDQDM
-6739 EVTFVS
+6739 TFTS

-6777 TASGL
+6777 TSSGL
-6782 ADYLHDKL
+6782 AGHLYDKL

-6796 AAAAPEPA
+6796 ASEEPVGDTDDA
-6804 GNADIGVNAD
+6804 GI
-6814 ESEVREAMAAVSVEQ
+6814 REAVASVPVER

-6840 RLAEQGR
+6840 RLAEEGR
-6847 QQTTADRID
+6847 QQTTADRIE

-6861 DVDDLVRL
+6861 DANDLVRW
-6869 ASALGNDES
+6869 ASALGSDES